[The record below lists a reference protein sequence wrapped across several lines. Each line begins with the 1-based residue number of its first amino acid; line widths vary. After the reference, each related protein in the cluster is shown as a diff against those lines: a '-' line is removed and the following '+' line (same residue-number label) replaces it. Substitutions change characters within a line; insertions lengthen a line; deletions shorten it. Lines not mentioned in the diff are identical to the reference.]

1 MHHKPDTKLRDLLK
15 SKKAKNRNLS
25 NLSKTEQ
32 KRLGKLKGI
41 LDQLTR
47 GKNVQNR
54 QLQTWL
60 TEDEYESFEGEWDSQ
75 KLIREELKDKPK
87 ELFLYEDKLK
97 QAIFNY
103 SRAEAYST
111 KRKSKTAQKFYRKS
125 ESLCESA
132 LETLQELLY
141 FDPSIQIWFDRDLNF
156 EAGGDLGLTPVAMPR
171 VVTSR
176 SLDKQNSNMRVM
188 SKREVKITI
197 VEMAIRA
204 FGEIKIE
211 DSQEQNEKENVNLR
225 TFLDSLATD

>member
-1 MHHKPDTKLRDLLK
+1 MFLKNHNPKTRDLIE
-15 SKKAKNRNLS
+15 
-25 NLSKTEQ
+25 LSKTEQ
-32 KRLGKLKGI
+32 KRLGKLNGI

-60 TEDEYESFEGEWDSQ
+60 NEDEYERFEAEWNEQ
-75 KLIREELKDKPK
+75 LELREELKDKPK
-87 ELFLYEDKLK
+87 EIGLYEDKLK

-176 SLDKQNSNMRVM
+176 SLDKQNSNIRVI
-188 SKREVKITI
+188 SKREVKINI

-204 FGEIKIE
+204 CGEIKIE
-211 DSQEQNEKENVNLR
+211 DSQEQNEKETVNLR